1 MKRMFLAAVLAAV
14 ASAPASAAT
23 LYVGH
28 GIPGKVFGD
37 PSNKLPV
44 DVCLVATD
52 GTKSPLLKALNFNEF
67 KELGGL
73 PAGRYDVEV
82 QLANGGDCEAAGR
95 TVAAAASIFLGI
107 GENATAIAHLT
118 EQATPTITKFTNDF
132 RPLAPGQARVYARH
146 AASVGDVDVRL
157 KGQGWPISIRGLE
170 NPDQEGA
177 DLKAGSTYVSIS
189 QSSKWWGWGERDNQD
204 GQRGN
209 HHGQTLFSA
218 RLDLV
223 AGTAYFAYAVG
234 IPNPDKEKST
244 FTVLLQALK
253 LN

>member
-1 MKRMFLAAVLAAV
+1 MKSMFLAAVLAAV

-44 DVCLVATD
+44 DVCLVAAD
-52 GTKSPLLKALNFNEF
+52 GAKSPLLTALNFNEF
-67 KELGGL
+67 KEIGPLD
-73 PAGRYDVEV
+73 AGRYDVEV
-82 QLANGGDCEAAGR
+82 QLSDAGSCKG
-95 TVAAAASIFLGI
+95 TAAAAASIFLGI

-118 EQATPTITKFTNDF
+118 EQATPTITKFVNDF
-132 RPLAPGQARVYARH
+132 RPLAAGQARVYARH

-177 DLKAGSTYVSIS
+177 DLRAGSTYVSIS
-189 QSSKWWGWGERDNQD
+189 QSSNWWGWGE
-204 GQRGN
+204 RGN
-209 HHGQTLFSA
+209 HHGQTLFAA

>member
-44 DVCLVATD
+44 DVCLVAAD
-52 GTKSPLLKALNFNEF
+52 GTKSPLFDKALNFGEF
-67 KELGGL
+67 EKIGLDL

-82 QLANGGDCEAAGR
+82 QLFDSGSCKSTA
-95 TVAAAASIFLGI
+95 AAAASIFLGI

-118 EQATPTITKFTNDF
+118 EQATPTITKFVNDL

-189 QSSKWWGWGERDNQD
+189 QSSNWWGWGERGNQE

-209 HHGQTLFSA
+209 HYGQTLFSA
-218 RLDLV
+218 RLDLA

-234 IPNPDKEKST
+234 MPNPDKEKNT